1 MPYELRMNDRV
12 CGRFETSD
20 EAELQARTLMRQ
32 SADNNVEI
40 IDLSS
45 GRPYAP
51 AAGAKDRDDLAR
63 KIGF

>member
-1 MPYELRMNDRV
+1 MSYELRMNGRV

-20 EAELQARTLMRQ
+20 EAELHARTLMRQ

-51 AAGAKDRDDLAR
+51 AAGAEDRDDLAR